1 MQQTNPMRMERRRL
15 ADLIPAAYNP
25 RKALTPE
32 DPEYQDIKASIQ
44 GLGYADP
51 IVINYDGT
59 IIKGHQRRTVMMD
72 MGIEEAEVVVL
83 DIRDKAKE
91 KMINVALNKITGKW
105 DLQILKDLLSD
116 LDLNGYDFSVTGF
129 HQDDLEDLIQQLD
142 VPEEAH
148 DDDFDPDAAKEE
160 IETPVTRR
168 GDIWKLG
175 RHRLMCG
182 DATSLDDAEI
192 LMAGN
197 KLDLVITDPPYN
209 VDYEGSNGKKIQND
223 SMDESQFRQFLL
235 QAYCCA
241 IDACRTVCPS
251 RVISWAWVRLDRSR
265 TPSTTQATTAMRMTQ
280 NAGFLYDSTERIR
293 CLGFSSPKARGTAWG
308 KLGLWPKCRSAAA

>member
-105 DLQILKDLLSD
+105 DLQIMGEKRICSRSPRLSVAARTDSLRLERGSGSLL
-116 LDLNGYDFSVTGF
+116 
-129 HQDDLEDLIQQLD
+129 HQ
-142 VPEEAH
+142 
-148 DDDFDPDAAKEE
+148 
-160 IETPVTRR
+160 
-168 GDIWKLG
+168 
-175 RHRLMCG
+175 
-182 DATSLDDAEI
+182 
-192 LMAGN
+192 
-197 KLDLVITDPPYN
+197 
-209 VDYEGSNGKKIQND
+209 
-223 SMDESQFRQFLL
+223 
-235 QAYCCA
+235 
-241 IDACRTVCPS
+241 
-251 RVISWAWVRLDRSR
+251 
-265 TPSTTQATTAMRMTQ
+265 
-280 NAGFLYDSTERIR
+280 
-293 CLGFSSPKARGTAWG
+293 
-308 KLGLWPKCRSAAA
+308 

>member
-25 RKALTPE
+25 RKAPTPE

-148 DDDFDPDAAKEE
+148 DDDFDPDAPRKKSK
-160 IETPVTRR
+160 PRS
-168 GDIWKLG
+168 
-175 RHRLMCG
+175 H
-182 DATSLDDAEI
+182 
-192 LMAGN
+192 AG
-197 KLDLVITDPPYN
+197 LTF
-209 VDYEGSNGKKIQND
+209 G
-223 SMDESQFRQFLL
+223 
-235 QAYCCA
+235 
-241 IDACRTVCPS
+241 
-251 RVISWAWVRLDRSR
+251 SWA
-265 TPSTTQATTAMRMTQ
+265 ATA
-280 NAGFLYDSTERIR
+280 
-293 CLGFSSPKARGTAWG
+293 
-308 KLGLWPKCRSAAA
+308 

>member
-148 DDDFDPDAAKEE
+148 PQDHHPPHGWQSDRGAVRRSFRPDQPKGKLQLRHRHRW
-160 IETPVTRR
+160 PHRDVRR
-168 GDIWKLG
+168 GKG
-175 RHRLMCG
+175 PGM
-182 DATSLDDAEI
+182 
-192 LMAGN
+192 
-197 KLDLVITDPPYN
+197 DLQQP
-209 VDYEGSNGKKIQND
+209 GQ
-223 SMDESQFRQFLL
+223 
-235 QAYCCA
+235 
-241 IDACRTVCPS
+241 
-251 RVISWAWVRLDRSR
+251 
-265 TPSTTQATTAMRMTQ
+265 
-280 NAGFLYDSTERIR
+280 
-293 CLGFSSPKARGTAWG
+293 
-308 KLGLWPKCRSAAA
+308 

>member
-105 DLQILKDLLSD
+105 DLQILKDLL
-116 LDLNGYDFSVTGF
+116 
-129 HQDDLEDLIQQLD
+129 
-142 VPEEAH
+142 
-148 DDDFDPDAAKEE
+148 
-160 IETPVTRR
+160 
-168 GDIWKLG
+168 
-175 RHRLMCG
+175 
-182 DATSLDDAEI
+182 
-192 LMAGN
+192 
-197 KLDLVITDPPYN
+197 
-209 VDYEGSNGKKIQND
+209 
-223 SMDESQFRQFLL
+223 
-235 QAYCCA
+235 
-241 IDACRTVCPS
+241 
-251 RVISWAWVRLDRSR
+251 VRS
-265 TPSTTQATTAMRMTQ
+265 
-280 NAGFLYDSTERIR
+280 
-293 CLGFSSPKARGTAWG
+293 
-308 KLGLWPKCRSAAA
+308 